1 MKTLHDNSIF
11 ARPTLR
17 CWIGAIAL
25 VAAAGAMAAVSASPA
40 GAPGHF
46 GFHGGA
52 HVAAMDPAAADR
64 HIQQFLNQALAD
76 GTPEQKA
83 AVAAIFKAAMADL
96 RPIHQQLREG
106 HARAHRL
113 LAAPAIDRAAL
124 EELRVQ
130 QMQQMDAASKRMLA
144 AIEDAAEVLTPAQ
157 RAKLAEQMGRHMH

>member
-1 MKTLHDNSIF
+1 MKMLQDKGIP

-17 CWIGAIAL
+17 RWIGAIAL
-25 VAAAGAMAAVSASPA
+25 LTAVGAMAAVSASPA
-40 GAPGHF
+40 GVPGHF

-52 HVAAMDPAAADR
+52 QLADMDPAAAER
-64 HIQQFLNQALAD
+64 HIQQFLDQALAD

-83 AVAAIFKAAMADL
+83 AVSAIFKAALADL
-96 RPIHQQLREG
+96 RPLHAQLREG

-113 LAAPAIDRAAL
+113 LTAPAIDRAAL

-130 QMQQMDAASKRMLA
+130 QMQQMDAASKRLLA

-157 RAKLAEQMGRHMH
+157 RTKLAEHMGRHTH